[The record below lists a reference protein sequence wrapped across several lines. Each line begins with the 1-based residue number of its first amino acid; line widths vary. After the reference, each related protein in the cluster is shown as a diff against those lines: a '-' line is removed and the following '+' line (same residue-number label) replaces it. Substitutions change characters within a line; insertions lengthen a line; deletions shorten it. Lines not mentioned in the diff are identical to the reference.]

1 MSVSPIW
8 PAGSAVNDE
17 GEITFHGRTAA
28 SLLDEFGSPLYVIDT
43 DDVRA
48 RATKF
53 VHAASHAFNNTV
65 THVSFA
71 GKALL
76 SKEICRIVTESGM
89 LIDTCTMGEM
99 RIALAAGVPGRR
111 LVLHGNN
118 KSDAE
123 IELAIEQGFN
133 KIVIDEPDEPARI
146 AAIAKRLGKR
156 ARVMLRVTSG
166 IHAGGHEFVSTA
178 HEDQKFGVA
187 LLPAGA
193 DTAKL
198 GVLDDLTDVT
208 PAGSNA
214 RLGENAADA
223 ADQAAHAGHAERK
236 LQYDIKYPYDMSHE
250 KVSEGD
256 RKLAEAMTM
265 VADGPALAV
274 LKDIYRRQDVL
285 ELVGVHSHIGSNIH
299 DADAFI
305 QAAKRMMLLRKT
317 FYATDAYTLPEV
329 DLGGGYSVAY
339 TDGED
344 SMDIDVELGRL
355 ADAVGTVNRALGMP
369 APVISFEPGR
379 WTVAPT
385 GVTLYRV
392 GTVKPVELSGEA
404 KDKSGNPVTERVY
417 VSVDGGMSD
426 NIRPALYGSDYTARL
441 ANRKGSEQTK
451 LCRVVGMHCESGDI
465 VVNEVRLPADI
476 KRGDIL
482 AVPVTGRIRP
492 HDGQQLQPG
501 ADSRRGRRR
510 RGRCARHDPPADD
523 RRSAGLGRQRI
534 VHDCVSRYGRFSG
547 FLAGKA
553 SETVHFLDIP
563 RPYVILRPYNKQG
576 HTNTSHSRED
586 ALVQE
591 DVAPIRVGLLGAGTV
606 GSQTARLLVEQKDE
620 LAARIGRPIEL
631 TGVAC
636 LDPAETDPFPWI
648 DKAIVTTDTMS
659 VATNSDIVIELIGG
673 TGVARKFVLAA
684 IESGASVVTA
694 NKALL
699 AKYGPEIYAAA
710 EAKGVDIYFEAS
722 VGGAIPFLKPLRE
735 SLVGDKVTSML
746 GIVNGTTNY
755 ILDEMTTK
763 GLDFDDVLKD
773 AQAKGYA
780 EADPTGDIEGYDAAN
795 KAAIMATLGFHTSV
809 TIGDVSVEGITK
821 ITADDIAAAT
831 AENKVIKLLAVVENT
846 DAGVSARVYPALI
859 SNTHPLASV
868 HGSFN
873 AVFVKAEAADDLMF
887 YGRGAGGAPTASAVV
902 GDVVT
907 EARHIAQGCTGPS
920 IPLYKDLKKA
930 PIEASKA
937 EFAVRFVIHD
947 NPGVLAA
954 IAAKFA
960 DHGVS
965 INGVNQ
971 DLKPT
976 LKDPGYDGELQQLR
990 LVTHMTDELT
1000 LRETVK
1006 DVCELDCVCGEPS
1019 ILRVLN

>member
-1 MSVSPIW
+1 M
-8 PAGSAVNDE
+8 A
-17 GEITFHGRTAA
+17 
-28 SLLDEFGSPLYVIDT
+28 
-43 DDVRA
+43 
-48 RATKF
+48 
-53 VHAASHAFNNTV
+53 
-65 THVSFA
+65 
-71 GKALL
+71 
-76 SKEICRIVTESGM
+76 
-89 LIDTCTMGEM
+89 
-99 RIALAAGVPGRR
+99 
-111 LVLHGNN
+111 
-118 KSDAE
+118 
-123 IELAIEQGFN
+123 
-133 KIVIDEPDEPARI
+133 
-146 AAIAKRLGKR
+146 
-156 ARVMLRVTSG
+156 
-166 IHAGGHEFVSTA
+166 
-178 HEDQKFGVA
+178 
-187 LLPAGA
+187 
-193 DTAKL
+193 
-198 GVLDDLTDVT
+198 
-208 PAGSNA
+208 
-214 RLGENAADA
+214 
-223 ADQAAHAGHAERK
+223 
-236 LQYDIKYPYDMSHE
+236 
-250 KVSEGD
+250 
-256 RKLAEAMTM
+256 
-265 VADGPALAV
+265 
-274 LKDIYRRQDVL
+274 
-285 ELVGVHSHIGSNIH
+285 
-299 DADAFI
+299 
-305 QAAKRMMLLRKT
+305 
-317 FYATDAYTLPEV
+317 
-329 DLGGGYSVAY
+329 
-339 TDGED
+339 
-344 SMDIDVELGRL
+344 
-355 ADAVGTVNRALGMP
+355 
-369 APVISFEPGR
+369 
-379 WTVAPT
+379 
-385 GVTLYRV
+385 
-392 GTVKPVELSGEA
+392 
-404 KDKSGNPVTERVY
+404 
-417 VSVDGGMSD
+417 
-426 NIRPALYGSDYTARL
+426 
-441 ANRKGSEQTK
+441 
-451 LCRVVGMHCESGDI
+451 
-465 VVNEVRLPADI
+465 
-476 KRGDIL
+476 
-482 AVPVTGRIRP
+482 
-492 HDGQQLQPG
+492 
-501 ADSRRGRRR
+501 
-510 RGRCARHDPPADD
+510 
-523 RRSAGLGRQRI
+523 
-534 VHDCVSRYGRFSG
+534 
-547 FLAGKA
+547 
-553 SETVHFLDIP
+553 
-563 RPYVILRPYNKQG
+563 
-576 HTNTSHSRED
+576 
-586 ALVQE
+586 QE

-809 TIGDVSVEGITK
+809 TIDDVSVEGITK

-887 YGRGAGGAPTASAVV
+887 YGRG
-902 GDVVT
+902 
-907 EARHIAQGCTGPS
+907 ARHIAQGCTGPS